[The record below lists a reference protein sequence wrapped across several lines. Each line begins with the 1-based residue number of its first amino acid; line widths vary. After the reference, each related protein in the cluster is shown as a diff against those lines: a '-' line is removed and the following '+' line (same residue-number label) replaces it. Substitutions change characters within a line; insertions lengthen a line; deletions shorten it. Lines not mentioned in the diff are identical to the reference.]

1 MAIGR
6 AGGLA
11 VMTVNTAAVRYGG
24 DISGLYQEILELA
37 DPI

>member
-1 MAIGR
+1 MAKGG
-6 AGGLA
+6 AGALA

-37 DPI
+37 HPI